1 MPKSKNAEYRFMI
14 LDRCFSDYLHKYT
27 IDDLLDEVNDKL
39 YDASGSKS
47 MIMVR
52 QLRSDINAI
61 RKMLPEGIYLD
72 ALPLDAKKCFYR
84 YSDPDFSIYKNE
96 LSVSEVQSLKSTIA
110 MLSKYRGLP
119 SNGWLEEVISNLE
132 YRFGVRSNQDNAIS
146 FEQNENLKG
155 L

>member
-1 MPKSKNAEYRFMI
+1 MT

-61 RKMLPEGIYLD
+61 RKILPEGIYLD

-84 YSDPDFSIYKNE
+84 YSDPDFSIFKN
-96 LSVSEVQSLKSTIA
+96 KIA
-110 MLSKYRGLP
+110 DL
-119 SNGWLEEVISNLE
+119 VISGNCAITMIIGNGTEEPYQGCEHNILMAMDDE
-132 YRFGVRSNQDNAIS
+132 YTTIEKLSDGYLVAYETYMGVCKIIIKESI
-146 FEQNENLKG
+146 
-155 L
+155 